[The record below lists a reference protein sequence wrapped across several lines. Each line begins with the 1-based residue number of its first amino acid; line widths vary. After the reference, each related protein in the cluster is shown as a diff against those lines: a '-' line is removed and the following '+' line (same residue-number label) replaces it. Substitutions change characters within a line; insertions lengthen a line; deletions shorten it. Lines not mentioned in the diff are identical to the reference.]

1 MSGPLLEP
9 KEIKAPKWMTAAERA
24 VFRRLIRAEIE
35 QNRYIS
41 VGKRDQIADYIC
53 TSTRLDD
60 LRDRL
65 AKEIAAASP
74 RDVDKARILAL
85 NTQVNSLIALRQ
97 KLGDA
102 L

>member
-1 MSGPLLEP
+1 MTGPLLEP
-9 KEIKAPKWMTAAERA
+9 KECKAPRWMTPAERA
-24 VFRRLIRAEIE
+24 VFRRLMRAEIE

-41 VGKRDQIADYIC
+41 VRKRDQIADYVC

-60 LRDRL
+60 LRGRL
-65 AKEIAAASP
+65 ANEIAAASP

-85 NTQVNSLIALRQ
+85 NTQVNALIALRQ